1 MSNVSHVLRR
11 DGMSWRELN
20 GQIIVLDL
28 NRSSYVSI
36 DGAGGMLWLRLAGGA
51 TLDEL
56 VDTVLDHDVDGDGA
70 EHWSVLDDLR
80 LEVSSRRSDR
90 CA

>member
-1 MSNVSHVLRR
+1 MSNVGHVLRR

-28 NRSSYVSI
+28 NRSSYVSL
-36 DGAGGMLWLRLAGGA
+36 DGAGSMLWLRLAGGA

-56 VDTVLDHDVDGDGA
+56 VATVLEAYDVDDA
-70 EHWSVLDDLR
+70 TARADVVAFLDDLR
-80 LEVSSRRSDR
+80 LRGFLAPV
-90 CA
+90 